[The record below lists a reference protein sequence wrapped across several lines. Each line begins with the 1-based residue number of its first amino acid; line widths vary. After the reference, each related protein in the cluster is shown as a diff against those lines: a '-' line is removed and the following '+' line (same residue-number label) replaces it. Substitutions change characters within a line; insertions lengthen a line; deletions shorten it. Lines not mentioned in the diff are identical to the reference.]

1 MPANIPAH
9 KSFAGMAAP
18 ARLSAA
24 AHEKGLTRQ
33 GNLKLFGHDAERLS
47 RRFGHKNRIL

>member
-9 KSFAGMAAP
+9 KSFAVMAAL
-18 ARLSAA
+18 ACLSAA
-24 AHEKGLTRQ
+24 VNEKGLTRQ